1 MADALQLDIVSP
13 ERSVYSA
20 AASLVE
26 VPGSEGDFGVMPGH
40 TPLISTLRPGVV
52 TIHAEAG
59 FMRFFV
65 ESGYAEVTN
74 ESCTILSAH
83 VRDMNGITKA
93 EAEEELAQAKRV
105 LDHAVSEAEKA
116 RAQDDLEK
124 AEILLAAVQA

>member
-40 TPLISTLRPGVV
+40 MPLISTLRPGVV

-59 FMRFFV
+59 FMRFFI

-83 VRDMNGITKA
+83 VRDLNGLTKA

-105 LDHAVSEAEKA
+105 LDHAEDAQERAKAEKKVEI
-116 RAQDDLEK
+116 AQ
-124 AEILLAAVQA
+124 AVIDAL

>member
-40 TPLISTLRPGVV
+40 MPLISTLRPGVV

-74 ESCTILSAH
+74 EACTILSAH
-83 VRDMNGITKA
+83 VRDLNALTKA

-105 LDHAVSEAEKA
+105 RDHAEDTHA
-116 RAQDDLEK
+116 REK
-124 AEILLAAVQA
+124 AEKQVEIAQRLVDAF